1 MRLYIVEVDVLVAP
15 FEVVDDTFVSQFLFH
30 YENVLKEIYYSFF
43 DIKVIELCNHGL
55 LVLQV
60 LLVRIHQGI
69 SLVNH

>member
-1 MRLYIVEVDVLVAP
+1 MGLDIVEVDVLVAP
-15 FEVVDDTFVSQFLFH
+15 FEVVDDAFVSQFLFH
-30 YENVLKEIYYSFF
+30 DENVLKEIYYSFF